1 MYIQRDSI
9 PIPHLPYILCNNVLI
24 PILSLFLFLF
34 LNMGNAAASCAP
46 SILSSSAAV
55 KVLFFDGRLEVYTRP
70 IKAAELMLENSSQ
83 FVCESSSLRVGNR
96 IHGLTADE
104 ELERQKFYFLLP
116 MDLLYSVLTHEELSS
131 LTYKASRALKHR
143 GSFNNFSKIFPV
155 LGEFCMFPNSEA
167 KTLDSADHH
176 SPASHSLEP
185 LLERR
190 YSKQRS
196 WKPAL
201 ETIVETSTPCTH

>member
-1 MYIQRDSI
+1 
-9 PIPHLPYILCNNVLI
+9 
-24 PILSLFLFLF
+24 
-34 LNMGNAAASCAP
+34 MGNAAASCAP
-46 SILSSSAAV
+46 SILSNSATV

-70 IKAAELMLENSSQ
+70 IKAAELMLENSGH
-83 FVCESSSLRVGNR
+83 FVVESTSLKVGNR

-104 ELERQKFYFLLP
+104 DLERRNFYFLLP

-155 LGEFCMFPNSEA
+155 LGEFCMFPNSES
-167 KTLDSADHH
+167 KTLDGSDHH
-176 SPASHSLEP
+176 SLASHSLVP

-201 ETIVETSTPCTH
+201 ETIVETNTPCIHWSSFLKKIKFWCYLMFNFVFEFRIC